1 MELNI
6 DGQGTFYDID
16 HLSEAIRLSAKSSSH
31 KYTTQK
37 YALHW
42 LTNSAK
48 LSQEIEDHTYKTDK
62 GSEFIINERGKIR
75 YIHGNTPRDKA
86 ARRSFSDNVLTPDLQ
101 PYIAR
106 KNCASQTGKGIDDQR
121 KQFERDVHR
130 FYMENGCS
138 NEGYILLTDAS
149 KFYDNIRH
157 QDLKDMV
164 EPHLKTEDECWF
176 FDQCVDN
183 FQRNV
188 SWMTDEEYYQAVHHK
203 YNSMDGFGK
212 KVDPNDTSKILHKS
226 VDIGDQTSQNAGI
239 FYPHKVDDY
248 ITKVRGNKY
257 SGRYMDDGYVIHRS
271 KQYLQQ
277 LLVDIKAEYAKYGIY
292 LNDKKTKI
300 VKLSHK
306 FIFLQR
312 QYFLKSNGVLVQ
324 QINPTR
330 VTKMRQKLKRLSV
343 KYSNGE
349 RTYKQMHDMFYSW
362 MEAHKLYMSKMQI
375 DNLDSLFNTL
385 FIPKEDINGQ
395 QELYDNSCR
404 WNSAQEFDTE
414 WQQLFFE

>member
-1 MELNI
+1 MNY
-6 DGQGTFYDID
+6 QNTFYDID
-16 HLSEAIRLSAKSSSH
+16 HLCDAIHKSAKSSSH

-42 LTNSAK
+42 LVNSAK
-48 LSQEIEDHTYKTDK
+48 LCQQIENRAYKTDK
-62 GSEFIINERGKIR
+62 GSEFVISERGKIR
-75 YIHGNTPRDKA
+75 YIHGNVPKDKA
-86 ARRSFSDNVLTPDLQ
+86 IRRSFSDNVLTPNLS

-138 NEGYILLTDAS
+138 NEGWILLTDAS

-164 EPHLKTEDECWF
+164 NPHLDTLEEHWF
-176 FDQCVDN
+176 FNQAVDN

-188 SWMTDEEYYQAVHHK
+188 SWMTDEQYYQAVHYK
-203 YNSMDGFGK
+203 YNSMDSIGK
-212 KVDPNDTSKILHKS
+212 IVDKNDKSKILKKS

-257 SGRYMDDGYVIHRS
+257 SGRYMDDGYVIHKS
-271 KQYLQQ
+271 KQYLKD
-277 LLVDIKAEYAKYGIY
+277 LLVDIKTEYAKYGIY

-300 VKLSHK
+300 VKLSSK

-324 QINPTR
+324 QINPER
-330 VTKMRQKLKRLSV
+330 VTKMRQKLKKLAI
-343 KYSNGE
+343 KYNNGK
-349 RTYKQMHDMFYSW
+349 RTYKQMYDMFHSW
-362 MEAHKLYMSKMQI
+362 MEAHKNYMSKKQI
-375 DNLDSLFNTL
+375 DNLNLLFKQL
-385 FIPKEDINGQ
+385 FIPKEDVNNGQ
-395 QELYDNSCR
+395 QELYDNTCR
-404 WNSAQEFDTE
+404 WYSPQEFDAQ